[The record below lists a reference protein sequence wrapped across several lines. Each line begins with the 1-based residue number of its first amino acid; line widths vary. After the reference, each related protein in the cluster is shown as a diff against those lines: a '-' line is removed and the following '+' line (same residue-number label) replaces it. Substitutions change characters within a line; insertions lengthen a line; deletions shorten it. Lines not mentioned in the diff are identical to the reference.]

1 MEQDFMIYFNIKS
14 VKPVYTS
21 MPDKFYSYSGPPT
34 TAYINNNN
42 YGEEFLEVEI
52 SRRGWDELMRYHRM
66 TEKITKLE
74 RYESHMRQKHPAVKD
89 AHEKYLML
97 MELYR

>member
-21 MPDKFYSYSGPPT
+21 MPDKFYSYSSPPST
-34 TAYINNNN
+34 SYTGHK

-66 TEKITKLE
+66 TEKITELE
-74 RYESHMRQKHPAVKD
+74 RYESHMRRKYPAVKD

>member
-1 MEQDFMIYFNIKS
+1 MIYFNIKS

-21 MPDKFYSYSGPPT
+21 MPNTMYNYSGPPST
-34 TAYINNNN
+34 SYTGHKYQ

-52 SRRGWDELMRYHRM
+52 SSRGWDELMRYHRM
-66 TEKITKLE
+66 TKKITELE
-74 RYESHMRQKHPAVKD
+74 RYESHMRQKYPAVKD